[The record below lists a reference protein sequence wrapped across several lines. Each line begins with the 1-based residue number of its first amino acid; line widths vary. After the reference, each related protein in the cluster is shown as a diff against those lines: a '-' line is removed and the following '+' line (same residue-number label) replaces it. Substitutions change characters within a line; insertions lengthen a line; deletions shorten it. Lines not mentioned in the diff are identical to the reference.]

1 MYLVIVISGLNVIFF
16 QKIDFKTFTSLGLL
30 PTLRH
35 IRDDLAP
42 GHHHDVVPGPL
53 PAEKGHVLLAV
64 TDHLVKEEAD
74 TKQKETITASCLL
87 FSISDFRVPLFHVF
101 RDEFTVKVTVKTKD
115 VLFLL

>member
-1 MYLVIVISGLNVIFF
+1 MQVIAPTLNGIRL
-16 QKIDFKTFTSLGLL
+16 KTLTSLGLP

-42 GHHHDVVPGPL
+42 GHHHHDVVPGPL